1 MLKQVSQREIKENWE
16 FYKEQIKV
24 ALTSS
29 EGGMIFTDNGSEQG
43 LTEIYRR
50 LINPF
55 NRAMHL
61 WSKGEDD
68 YIFLTQVQICDLTD
82 RKTLVIFSGTRTK
95 DVDKDKLE
103 QIWFDCYSVIS
114 KFARSNSC
122 LGMICYSDLEY
133 FAEMAKKTQE
143 WSKVHT
149 RYQFYFPL

>member
-24 ALTSS
+24 AFTSS
-29 EGGMIFTDNGSEQG
+29 EGGIIFTDNSSEQG
-43 LTEIYRR
+43 LREIYER

-55 NRAMHL
+55 NHTMHL
-61 WSKGEDD
+61 WSEGEDN
-68 YIFLTQVQICDLTD
+68 YIAMTQLQVCEFTD
-82 RKTLVIFSGTRTK
+82 QKTLVLFSCTRTK
-95 DVDKDKLE
+95 DVDKEKLE
-103 QIWFDCYSVIS
+103 QIWFDCYNVIS
-114 KFARSNSC
+114 EFARSNSC
-122 LGMICYSDLEY
+122 LGMICYSDLEH

>member
-24 ALTSS
+24 AFTSS

-43 LTEIYRR
+43 ITEIYGR

-55 NRAMHL
+55 NNAMHL

-103 QIWFDCYSVIS
+103 QIWFDCYSVIAE
-114 KFARSNSC
+114 FARSNSC
-122 LGMICYSDLEY
+122 LGMICYSDLEH